1 MDTMLI
7 AATTAISLAL
17 ICYTAGVFSERT
29 RGMLTKGNLSLFWI
43 GLALDTTGTT
53 LMTAMAQNGN
63 VALGMHAAAGAL
75 AIALM
80 AIHAIWAT
88 VTFVRKNEAG
98 MKRFHAFSSLVWLF
112 WLMPYMLGVLQGIPA
127 LHLQNLQA
135 GIGSVAVVAIA
146 AIFVLR
152 RPHSGHRTMR

>member
-1 MDTMLI
+1 MDIAFI

-17 ICYTAGVFSERT
+17 VCYTAGVFSERR
-29 RGMLTKGNLSLFWI
+29 RGMLTKGSLSLFWI
-43 GLALDTTGTT
+43 GLVLDTAGTT
-53 LMTAMAQNGN
+53 LMTVMAQNGGA
-63 VALGMHAAAGAL
+63 VLGMHAAAGAL

-80 AIHAIWAT
+80 AVHAIWAT
-88 VTFVRKNEAG
+88 VTFIRKNEAD
-98 MKRFHAFSSLVWLF
+98 MERFHTFSSLVWLF

-135 GIGSVAVVAIA
+135 GIGSVAVVAVA

-152 RPHSGHRTMR
+152 RPRNGHRIMH

>member
-1 MDTMLI
+1 MDITLV

-17 ICYTAGVFSERT
+17 VCYTAGVFSERR

-43 GLALDTTGTT
+43 GLVLDTTGTT
-53 LMTAMAQNGN
+53 LMTVMAQNGN
-63 VALGMHAAAGAL
+63 AVLGMHAAAGAL
-75 AIALM
+75 AIVLM

-98 MKRFHAFSSLVWLF
+98 MRRFHTFSSLVWLF

-135 GIGSVAVVAIA
+135 GIGAVAVVAIA
-146 AIFVLR
+146 AFFVLR